1 MPLVVVLMGMLR
13 GFGISHYVLS
23 IVSRSL
29 TRPSRTLAALFRQF
43 SLSRGVEFDAR
54 HLAAPL
60 VTRLVTQLVGGTVGN
75 AVGDMAGDTV
85 GNAVGNAEHGVNE
98 AVAPRVG
105 TWRCRTV
112 AHSTQSQRHAPG

>member
-1 MPLVVVLMGMLR
+1 MLMGMLR

-54 HLAAPL
+54 LARWFKRRGSSGL
-60 VTRLVTQLVGGTVGN
+60 HR
-75 AVGDMAGDTV
+75 
-85 GNAVGNAEHGVNE
+85 
-98 AVAPRVG
+98 
-105 TWRCRTV
+105 
-112 AHSTQSQRHAPG
+112 